1 MVRGAARVF
10 RVLLRYPVLVPACT
24 VALRNHRGVPYWV
37 TTAGDTLFAA
47 CASALDFFARDF
59 WKGPKPRPD
68 SILEVHVVGS
78 HRSYKVRAFRVMQW
92 RRAGEWARILS
103 LFLSVGISPIDPR
116 PASSLGS

>member
-1 MVRGAARVF
+1 M
-10 RVLLRYPVLVPACT
+10 LLRYPVLVPACT
-24 VALRNHRGVPYWV
+24 VALRDRGGVPYWV

-47 CASALDFFARDF
+47 CATPLDFFARDF
-59 WKGPKPRPD
+59 WKGPNPRPD